1 MFIFFMYCTVCMYVG
16 VLGLPELH
24 RLADGIGCCTVNVF
38 RPGDEQGWHYD
49 ETEFSVTLM
58 LAEAEK
64 MLEITVISF
73 LFMCVCINCYMCTL

>member
-1 MFIFFMYCTVCMYVG
+1 MHCMYVG

-24 RLADGIGCCTVNVF
+24 RLADCIGCCTVNVF

-64 MLEITVISF
+64 E
-73 LFMCVCINCYMCTL
+73 